1 MSVCG
6 GHLGGFQVQQLRV
19 ILDSVESKNNERV
32 WLRHQT
38 QGELDDTKLVDGLT
52 GDRLVFK
59 RRGEASDQSHAN
71 ANPNRKKR
79 LLFVMDVSGSM
90 YRFNSYD
97 GRLERMLE
105 ATMMVMEA
113 FDGYA
118 NKFNYAIVGH
128 SGDSPE
134 IPCTS

>member
-1 MSVCG
+1 M
-6 GHLGGFQVQQLRV
+6 
-19 ILDSVESKNNERV
+19 ILESIENRDKERV

-38 QGELDDTKLVDGLT
+38 QGELDETKLIDGLT
-52 GDRLVFK
+52 GDRLIFK
-59 RRGEASDQSHAN
+59 RRGEADEQN
-71 ANPNRKKR
+71 RANPTPTKKKR
-79 LLFVMDVSGSM
+79 MLFVMDVSGSM

-113 FDGYA
+113 FDGYS
-118 NKFNYAIVGH
+118 NKVEYAIVGH

-134 IPCTS
+134 IPCESRGVATLGHTLI